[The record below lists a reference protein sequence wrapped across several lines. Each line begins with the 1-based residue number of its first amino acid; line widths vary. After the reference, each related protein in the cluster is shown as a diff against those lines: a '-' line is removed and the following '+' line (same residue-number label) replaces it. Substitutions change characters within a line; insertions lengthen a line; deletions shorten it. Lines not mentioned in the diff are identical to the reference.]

1 MSIARSAIAL
11 ALTALTLARA
21 HGGDTAT
28 LEILGFSAD
37 GKIFA
42 FEEYGVQDG
51 SGFPYANR
59 FYIDTEADTFLP
71 TTPIRVRLE
80 DEQATVET
88 ARNQARDKGKS
99 IISDDIL
106 RQNRGYTAAF
116 NPVTEL
122 SADPHYI
129 AVNPRPVF
137 PPIDE
142 PLEFWLEE
150 KVMDSAEGCALF
162 GNRVGFRLLRS
173 VLTPEGEP
181 MVVHEDNSVPKS
193 RGCPL
198 GYQFAGVQTFYSEAG
213 ASVFAV
219 LIAIRAGGFEGPDYR
234 YLAVTG
240 SF

>member
-1 MSIARSAIAL
+1 MSIARLAIAF
-11 ALTALTLARA
+11 AISALTLTRA

-59 FYIDTEADTFLP
+59 FYINTETDKFLP
-71 TTPIRVRLE
+71 GTPVRVRLD
-80 DEQATVET
+80 DEQATVDT
-88 ARNQARDKGKS
+88 ARNEARTNAQS
-99 IISDDIL
+99 IISDEIL
-106 RQNRGYTAAF
+106 QQNHGYTAGF
-116 NPVTEL
+116 NAVTEI
-122 SADPHYI
+122 SADPHRI

-142 PLEFWLEE
+142 PLEFRLEE
-150 KVMDSAEGCALF
+150 KVMETTDSCALF
-162 GNRVGFRLLRS
+162 GERVGFRLLRIGTQPGS
-173 VLTPEGEP
+173 ETML
-181 MVVHEDNSVPKS
+181 VHEDESIPAS

-198 GYQFAGVQTFYSEAG
+198 GYQFAGVQTFFSETG

-219 LIAIRAGGFEGPDYR
+219 LIAVRAGGFEGPDYR

-240 SF
+240 GF